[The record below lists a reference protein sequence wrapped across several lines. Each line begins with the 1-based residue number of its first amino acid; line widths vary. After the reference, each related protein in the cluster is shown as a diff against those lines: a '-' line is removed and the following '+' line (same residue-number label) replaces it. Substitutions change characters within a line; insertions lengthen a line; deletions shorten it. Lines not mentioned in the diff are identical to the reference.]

1 MSKIFAFALKLAICL
16 PVFAALIWYSD
27 QMGYRRGFA
36 KGLAEAA
43 PAIVQSS
50 TGRGSSN
57 VVGGGN
63 VTITC
68 GPDDREDKPK

>member
-1 MSKIFAFALKLAICL
+1 MSNALAFVLKLAICL
-16 PVFAALIWYSD
+16 PVFAAVIWYSD
-27 QMGYRRGFA
+27 QMGYRRGYA
-36 KGLAEAA
+36 KGLADAR
-43 PAIVQSS
+43 PAILQSS

-68 GPDDREDKPK
+68 GSEDQEEKPK